1 MTPADGLE
9 RLVRAAAHRPRRV
22 LALVALLCAAATA
35 LALGLQPSAAT
46 STLAGRSSGSYQAT
60 ERYRERFGDHAIV
73 VLVRGPLEQL
83 VLTSNLGRLLGLE
96 GCLSGN
102 RPEGRPAPGGER
114 GPCAELARTKPVQ
127 VVYGPGTFIN
137 SAVGEIQDQ
146 LKARLDA
153 KGADARRA
161 AAAARRLARRQ
172 GKPKAEQD
180 RVARAAEQ
188 LVYAQF
194 VRDLL
199 ALNLRYGLDV
209 DQTPRLDDPDFVA
222 TLVFDPKR
230 GATTPKARFAYLFPS
245 SESAAIQV
253 RLKPSL
259 SGAERERA
267 TALVRAA
274 VRMPEFALSNAEG
287 YTVTGVPVLAED
299 LSDALAGSVARL
311 LLVAL
316 VVMAAVLALVFRRR
330 LRLVPL
336 AVALGAVALTFGLM
350 ALVGA
355 PLTMASIAVLPV
367 LLGLAVDYAIQYQA
381 RIADPPGPR
390 SAARAARVAV
400 PTIATA
406 ALATAAGFLV
416 LLLSPVPM
424 VRGFGVL
431 LVVGVGVAFALALT
445 GGTAALVVLAG
456 DRRARR
462 GDPGRPASSA
472 ALGRRAPSRGAAVV
486 TLGLTLRDGGPLGRA
501 IRGASE
507 LIGAA
512 VRPLARLSR
521 PARRVAARVLRAGV
535 VRPRRVLALGLAAAA
550 LGWVVDTQT
559 EVRSD
564 LRELVPQD
572 LPAVRD
578 LDTLQRTTGV
588 AGEIDVVVEGRD
600 LTDPKVVAWMRSFQ
614 ERVLADARYSAENGC
629 GKAALCPALSLPD
642 LFQGR
647 DAAADR
653 ERIEALLDAVPPYFS
668 QAAITADRR
677 TANLAFGIRLMP
689 LDEQHEAIERLRDAL
704 DPPAGVT
711 ARVAGLPVLAAEAN
725 AALASPWRRLGTL
738 LAGLLAVGL
747 VLLIVHRRAE
757 RAWVPLVPIAL
768 ATGWSALVLFALR
781 VPLNPMSATLGALV
795 IALSTEFAVLLDGR
809 YREER
814 AAGRSPA
821 AALRRTYRS
830 TGAAVLASGAT
841 AIAGFAVLVFSD
853 VRMLQEFG
861 IVTVV
866 DLSVSL
872 LGVLAVL
879 PAVLVLAE
887 RRAPGA
893 RAPSAPPVADPA
905 VPACASRRS
914 RVSA

>member
-1 MTPADGLE
+1 M
-9 RLVRAAAHRPRRV
+9 RAAELFERVVRFAARRSGRV
-22 LALVALLCAAATA
+22 LALLALLCAAAAA
-35 LALGLQPSAAT
+35 LALSLQPSAAT
-46 STLAGRSSGSYQAT
+46 STLAGRSSDSYQAT

-73 VLVRGPLEQL
+73 VLVRGPLERL
-83 VLTSNLGRLLGLE
+83 VLTENLGRLLRLE

-102 RPEGRPAPGGER
+102 RPPGQPAAGGER
-114 GPCAELARTKPVQ
+114 GPCAELARSKPVQ

-137 SAVGEIQDQ
+137 SAVGELQDQ
-146 LKARLDA
+146 LRQRLA
-153 KGADARRA
+153 VKGAEARKA
-161 AAAARRLARRQ
+161 AAAARALARRR
-172 GKPKAEQD
+172 GKPKAAQE
-180 RVARAAEQ
+180 RLARSAEQ

-194 VRDLL
+194 VRELL
-199 ALNLRYGLDV
+199 QLNLEYGLGV
-209 DQTPRLDDPDFVA
+209 DKTPRLDDPDFVS

-245 SESAAIQV
+245 SRSAAIQV
-253 RLKPSL
+253 RLKPGL
-259 SGAERERA
+259 SDAQRERA
-267 TALVRAA
+267 TELVRAA
-274 VRMPEFALSNAEG
+274 VRMPEFRLRDAEG

-299 LSDALAGSVARL
+299 LADALAGSVARL
-311 LLVAL
+311 LVVAL

-330 LRLVPL
+330 LRLIPL

-350 ALVGA
+350 ALAGA

-367 LLGLAVDYAIQYQA
+367 LLGLGVDYAIQYQA
-381 RIADPPGPR
+381 RIPDPPSAAGAQR
-390 SAARAARVAV
+390 AARAAV

-431 LVVGVGVAFALALT
+431 LVIGVGAAFGLALT
-445 GGTAALVVLAG
+445 GGTAALSALG
-456 DRRARR
+456 AR
-462 GDPGRPASSA
+462 GVSG
-472 ALGRRAPSRGAAVV
+472 ALGRSARGAA
-486 TLGLTLRDGGPLGRA
+486 
-501 IRGASE
+501 E
-507 LIGAA
+507 LLDAA
-512 VRPLARLSR
+512 VRPLAPLA
-521 PARRVAARVLRAGV
+521 PAARRVGHGVLRAGLA
-535 VRPRRVLALGLAAAA
+535 RPGRVLAVGLAVAAV
-550 LGWVVDTQT
+550 GWLVDTQT

-564 LRELVPQD
+564 LQGLVPQD

-578 LDTLQRTTGV
+578 LETLQRTTGV
-588 AGEIDVVVEGRD
+588 AGEVDVVVEGRD
-600 LTDPKVVAWMRSFQ
+600 LTDPKVVAWMRSYQ
-614 ERVLADARYSAENGC
+614 RRVLADARYSEDNGC

-647 DAAADR
+647 NAASDR

-668 QAAITADRR
+668 QAVITADRR

-689 LDEQHEAIERLRDAL
+689 LDRQHDAIERMRAAL
-704 DPPAGVT
+704 HPPAGVS
-711 ARVAGLPVLAAEAN
+711 ARLAGLPVLAAEAN

-747 VLLIVHRRAE
+747 VLLVVHRRAA

-795 IALSTEFAVLLDGR
+795 IAISTEFAVLLDGR
-809 YREER
+809 FREER
-814 AAGRSPA
+814 AAGHA
-821 AALRRTYRS
+821 VGAALRRTYRS
-830 TGAAVLASGAT
+830 TGAAVVASGAT
-841 AIAGFAVLVFSD
+841 AIAGFAVLALSD

-887 RRAPGA
+887 RRAGA
-893 RAPSAPPVADPA
+893 AAEGRPAAIADPA
-905 VPACASRRS
+905 VPAGASRRS